1 MQIYADGNST
11 NRLMLNG
18 GIEMSVYISEVNG
31 NYEINVEEE
40 IKRLEEKL
48 TKAEIYEEY
57 SETLRALKGFRE
69 LTKLPMPT
77 LIVEDI
83 TLQDEDEELID

>member
-1 MQIYADGNST
+1 
-11 NRLMLNG
+11 
-18 GIEMSVYISEVNG
+18 MSKVYVSEVNG

-40 IKRLEEKL
+40 IKHLEEKL

-69 LTKLPMPT
+69 LTKLPIPT

-83 TLQDEDEELID
+83 TIQDEDEDEYSF

>member
-1 MQIYADGNST
+1 MEISK

-18 GIEMSVYISEVNG
+18 EIEMSKIYVSEVNG

-40 IKRLEEKL
+40 IKHLEEKL
-48 TKAEIYEEY
+48 RKAEIYEEY

-69 LTKLPMPT
+69 LTKLPIPT

-83 TLQDEDEELID
+83 TIQDEDEDEYSF